1 MIVITFKV
9 NKEMAEILESYAK
22 EKNITKSELI
32 RRALEMYL
40 SKNHKKPVKTKRIII
55 Y

>member
-1 MIVITFKV
+1 MIVISFKID
-9 NKEMAEILESYAK
+9 KETAEILESYAK

-32 RRALEMYL
+32 RKALEMYL
-40 SKNHKKPVKTKRIII
+40 YNNHKKPFKTKRIII